1 MYSKETIVKNA
12 TGIHARPASLFV
24 KRSKDFASDI
34 KITNMNSGKEA
45 SVKSMIAVMTLQLT
59 KETPIKITAE
69 GEDEIIAVDTL
80 IQFIDDGCGE

>member
-24 KRSKDFASDI
+24 KCAKDFSSDI

-45 SVKSMIAVMTLQLT
+45 SVKSMIAVMTLQLS
-59 KETPIKITAE
+59 KETPIKISAE
-69 GEDEIIAVDTL
+69 GEDEVVAVDTL
-80 IQFIDDGCGE
+80 IKFIDDGCGE